1 MDKTESSSPL
11 KPTAQRDLV
20 CLLGLPI
27 DVIDMP
33 SALARVQHA
42 VSSRQRLFLSTPNL
56 NFLVAAQDNFEFRDS
71 VLQSDLSV
79 ADGMSIVLLGR
90 LLGCNLPER
99 VTGSDM
105 FEQLAR
111 MDNGAPIKVFFFGGQ
126 PGAGKMASDHI
137 NRTFKGIVCVGYD
150 EAGYGDVAS
159 MSSPEIIDRINA
171 SGADFVVAAL
181 GATKGQA
188 WLMHNRNRLQ
198 APVLSHLG
206 AVINFMAGNVQRS
219 PKWLQKLGL
228 EWVWRIIQEPML
240 WRRYWHDGLAFVS
253 LLARHGIPNALAE
266 RRMKRHPEHSERVV
280 SDTLRDHTR
289 SLTLAGQW
297 KQASGPTLRTV
308 LAKGQYRHL
317 QIDLSQVTWMG
328 VHALGMLTATHGRLQ
343 ALGGRGVTLLHVS
356 NGLARQIKAA
366 GAGYLIE
373 NHRLDLVEVP
383 SRG

>member
-1 MDKTESSSPL
+1 
-11 KPTAQRDLV
+11 
-20 CLLGLPI
+20 
-27 DVIDMP
+27 
-33 SALARVQHA
+33 
-42 VSSRQRLFLSTPNL
+42 
-56 NFLVAAQDNFEFRDS
+56 
-71 VLQSDLSV
+71 
-79 ADGMSIVLLGR
+79 
-90 LLGCNLPER
+90 
-99 VTGSDM
+99 
-105 FEQLAR
+105 
-111 MDNGAPIKVFFFGGQ
+111 
-126 PGAGKMASDHI
+126 
-137 NRTFKGIVCVGYD
+137 
-150 EAGYGDVAS
+150 
-159 MSSPEIIDRINA
+159 
-171 SGADFVVAAL
+171 
-181 GATKGQA
+181 
-188 WLMHNRNRLQ
+188 
-198 APVLSHLG
+198 
-206 AVINFMAGNVQRS
+206 
-219 PKWLQKLGL
+219 
-228 EWVWRIIQEPML
+228 ML

-297 KQASGPTLRTV
+297 KQASSPTLRAV